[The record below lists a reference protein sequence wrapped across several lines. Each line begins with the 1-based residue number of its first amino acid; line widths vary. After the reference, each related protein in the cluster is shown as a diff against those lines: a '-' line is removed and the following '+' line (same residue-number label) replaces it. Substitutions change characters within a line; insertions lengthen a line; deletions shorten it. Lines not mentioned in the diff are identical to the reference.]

1 MRTLFLICIL
11 GALIVIAAKDPGE
24 TVFDVANDFAEEAS
38 QIVDRVETS
47 KSVSTSIA
55 SILEQPEPD
64 TDSNFSLDDI
74 MKDPEFGQ
82 NGPEEASTLYEYP
95 PQTAIN
101 QMSEDNP
108 ASETDG
114 WQGLLPTEP
123 VPEMNVAQ
131 FPVFSPDFSTT
142 SAPEVS
148 PVLNAQDTYS
158 EVKNYYE
165 NASQLLSEIE

>member
-38 QIVDRVETS
+38 QIVDRGETS

-55 SILEQPEPD
+55 SVLEQPQSD
-64 TDSNFSLDDI
+64 TDSNYSFDDI

-82 NGPEEASTLYEYP
+82 GEFEEAPALNEDP
-95 PQTAIN
+95 PLTASG
-101 QMSEDNP
+101 QSP
-108 ASETDG
+108 AVSPENEPDG
-114 WQGLLPTEP
+114 WQGLLPAGP

-131 FPVFSPDFSTT
+131 FPVFSPDFSAT
-142 SAPEVS
+142 SVPEVS

-158 EVKNYYE
+158 EVKDYYE